1 MNNNLESFTKDV
13 HTTASKANA
22 QTASKRRRC
31 DSPVSRDVEKKRENS
46 VQIQSSQAS
55 IKNGKDEI
63 LDVAA
68 VIGLTPGTRIEVRWD
83 IDYDVD
89 DKDNGAVVD
98 TTKSVK
104 ETKWWGGTLLSPD
117 DRTHTI
123 EDDDSGRIRDSI
135 TVPIRVIDYDPYLP
149 YYPDRSNEEVC
160 FLTDHSLL
168 NLASA
173 SRACWRLE
181 GDSWDA
187 PMNMDDEEEQIMRK
201 SRNPLATAG
210 GLEERNDDDISVT
223 SASQEDGL
231 RSLLDTILKSALKST
246 GVMTKMK
253 SMEPSQ
259 QRFMAERIAQ
269 TKERLIE
276 KFLEKIRSNDDTNL
290 DEGVG
295 RVITPE
301 LVKDVMEDLGKE
313 LRN

>member
-1 MNNNLESFTKDV
+1 MNNNLESFTNDV

-123 EDDDSGRIRDSI
+123 EDDDS
-135 TVPIRVIDYDPYLP
+135 
-149 YYPDRSNEEVC
+149 E
-160 FLTDHSLL
+160 H
-168 NLASA
+168 A
-173 SRACWRLE
+173 
-181 GDSWDA
+181 GD
-187 PMNMDDEEEQIMRK
+187 
-201 SRNPLATAG
+201 
-210 GLEERNDDDISVT
+210 
-223 SASQEDGL
+223 
-231 RSLLDTILKSALKST
+231 
-246 GVMTKMK
+246 
-253 SMEPSQ
+253 
-259 QRFMAERIAQ
+259 
-269 TKERLIE
+269 
-276 KFLEKIRSNDDTNL
+276 
-290 DEGVG
+290 
-295 RVITPE
+295 
-301 LVKDVMEDLGKE
+301 
-313 LRN
+313 